1 MYCSKCGKE
10 IPDTA
15 KFCAVCG
22 APVIENGQ
30 SDVPLEAE
38 AQDNRK
44 HTKQVMGIGIIS
56 ALAVMIMGGLLFY
69 TNRNP
74 VRTDQTEPVLIE
86 TQPSESENV
95 AEPEAVFHTGF
106 VTQNGELYYY
116 DTNGELTK
124 GWFEENGSRYFAA
137 DEGRIYRNGSFEID
151 GVQYIFDG
159 EGRCIGDERTFAEED
174 ANLWQSLNAG
184 SSLAGLMTVLAEG
197 YIGDGRVYDD
207 STTSETVQADINRL
221 LNGEP
226 EGIERFFGGDITMAQ
241 CLRYTLENQP
251 SNIEELCQQYGN
263 HYYLTKEQ
271 MEYLVYSV
279 CGKQIDIDMSQDS
292 SWHEPYLGLGGDAG
306 YVSWNELRNFSV
318 GRVDA
323 DTWQVRA
330 DVYFGEDVWL
340 TYIQAYVE
348 SVAEIC
354 FTVIRNPDSYFDG
367 YSIAR
372 AEVEL
377 TGEDT
382 AWRYY
387 YTTYIEDFEQRI
399 NSQIDEYVLE
409 YGLSAQGVADMR
421 TSIQYDLIYIDDD
434 DIPELYIEYP
444 VDPPFQKARIITYYD
459 GQLVDSGDEYDWS
472 SCEYIEGSGLC
483 YGEFDRMSLHR
494 SGVYKLENGKWQMQ
508 GSGSGQG
515 HSFPYF
521 EWNGTE
527 VSSYEEIERNID
539 ALYDRAH
546 SSKCGKSMSAL
557 EVIKL
562 IYQDAELIFYDD
574 EYYAGLN
581 DPPVETAS
589 NESAPNGIVSNGIR
603 YFTNNDEFEAAL
615 TQEQYDQWVQLAG
628 PNIYAQFGGQLY
640 FEGFDG
646 VELRASYGTVRV
658 TVTYGNLGISI
669 SVQN

>member
-10 IPDTA
+10 MPDTA
-15 KFCAVCG
+15 KFCTACG
-22 APVIENGQ
+22 APAAKDQ
-30 SDVPLEAE
+30 AE
-38 AQDNRK
+38 GSALDLAQEGNR
-44 HTKQVMGIGIIS
+44 TKRILGIGIAS
-56 ALAVMIMGGLLFY
+56 VLALAVMIAGGMVY
-69 TNRNP
+69 YANRN
-74 VRTDQTEPVLIE
+74 TGGTERDIPAINE
-86 TQPSESENV
+86 TRQRESEDVPVSETVIN
-95 AEPEAVFHTGF
+95 TGF
-106 VTQNGELYYY
+106 VAQDDGLCYY
-116 DTNGELTK
+116 DANGALAK
-124 GWFEENGSRYFAA
+124 GWFEVDGSRYFAS
-137 DEGRIYRNGSFEID
+137 DDGRIYSSGAFDID
-151 GVQYIFDG
+151 GIQYFFDEAG
-159 EGRCIGDERTFAEED
+159 ICVGDEKTFAEED
-174 ANLWQSLNAG
+174 ADLQQNLNAG
-184 SSLAGLMTVLAEG
+184 SSLAGLMEVLAEG
-197 YIGDGRVYDD
+197 YIGNGMVYDA
-207 STTSETVQADINRL
+207 SITSETVQADINRL

-241 CLRYTLENQP
+241 CLGYTLENQP

-292 SWHEPYLGLGGDAG
+292 SWHEPYLGLGSDAG
-306 YVSWNELRNFSV
+306 DTTWNELRNFSV
-318 GRVDA
+318 ERVDA
-323 DTWQVRA
+323 DTWKVRA
-330 DVYFGEDVWL
+330 DVYYGENVWL

-348 SVAEIC
+348 SVADIC
-354 FTVIRNPDSYFDG
+354 FTVTRNPDSYFDG
-367 YSIAR
+367 YSLAS

-382 AWRYY
+382 TWRYL
-387 YTTYIEDFEQRI
+387 YTVHIENFEQ
-399 NSQIDEYVLE
+399 QISKYVSD
-409 YGLSAQGVADMR
+409 YGLSPQAAADMSAEIR
-421 TSIQYDLIYIDDD
+421 YDLIYIDDD

-444 VDPPFQKARIITYYD
+444 VDPPYKEARIITYRD
-459 GQLVDSGDEYDWS
+459 RQLVDSGDEYDWS

-483 YGEFDRMSLHR
+483 YGEFDRMSLYR
-494 SGVYKLENGKWQMQ
+494 SGVYKLKNGKWQMQ

-515 HSFPYF
+515 DSFPYF

-539 ALYDRAH
+539 ALYDWAH

-557 EVIKL
+557 EVIRL

-574 EYYAGLN
+574 EYYAGLS
-581 DPPVETAS
+581 DPPVETVS

-658 TVTYGNLGISI
+658 TATYGKLGISI